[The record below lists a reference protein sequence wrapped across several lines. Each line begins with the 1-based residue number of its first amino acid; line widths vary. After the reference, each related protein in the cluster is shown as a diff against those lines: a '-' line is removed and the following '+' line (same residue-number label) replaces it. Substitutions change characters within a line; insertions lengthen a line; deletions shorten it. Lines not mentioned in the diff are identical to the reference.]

1 MTHLLRHFY
10 INAINLSRQARD
22 KHREST
28 QKRDAFFAGR
38 VGELRKRGVQQ
49 VGAAASKGP
58 CAGNPSRSSPLARA
72 AGLFAVAT
80 WQPASSV
87 ADTTR
92 LLDYYALAIIQTSQ
106 IDPFSQGISQPGL
119 RWISLTDSWQRIVI

>member
-10 INAINLSRQARD
+10 INAINLSRQAWD

-28 QKRDAFFAGR
+28 QKRDAFFAGC

-58 CAGNPSRSSPLARA
+58 CAGNPSRSSPLAKA

-80 WQPASSV
+80 WQPASAV

-92 LLDYYALAIIQTSQ
+92 LLCCACYHSNRSNRPVFTGSFTARL
-106 IDPFSQGISQPGL
+106 
-119 RWISLTDSWQRIVI
+119 SLDNFDRFMATQVI